1 MKGVR
6 KLKSSIAKAI
16 EHAYSQGVEPTIIS
30 RILIESVIM
39 ALPPNVS
46 AVYEMGQMHKGE
58 SLWNYWFVCEKRK
71 SHEKT

>member
-6 KLKSSIAKAI
+6 KLKSSITKAI
-16 EHAYSQGVEPTIIS
+16 EHAYSQGVEPKIIS

-46 AVYEMGQMHKGE
+46 AVYEMGQMHKDE
-58 SLWNYWFVCEKRK
+58 SLWNYWFVLEKRK
-71 SHEKT
+71 SYEKT